1 MMKSTLLHEVSVLA
15 PRMDVR
21 IRMECNCK
29 LRWLPVSGVVYTR
42 TTELLSGLRPLVTA
56 AVCVCVCHR

>member
-1 MMKSTLLHEVSVLA
+1 
-15 PRMDVR
+15 MDVR